1 MEQLHKFNLKKK
13 KKSKQNWPFPYSQLL
28 HPDLC
33 LWIISK

>member
-1 MEQLHKFNLKKK
+1 MEQLHKFNLKKNK
-13 KKSKQNWPFPYSQLL
+13 TKQNWPFPYSQLL